1 MAMDMT
7 TALTIKANVV
17 GQSQITGLQNG
28 LGKVTT
34 QTNKAAGAMGR
45 FKAAAGGALG
55 AMRGLLPVI
64 GVGAIGAFAKKSLDA
79 ADSMSKLS
87 QRTGVAAPMLD
98 KFRQAA
104 ELSDTSIQS
113 LEKAF
118 PNLARGI
125 DDAVV
130 KGTGPAAEAF
140 TRLGVSLTD
149 ANGKVRETDQVM
161 LDLAD
166 RFQQMPD
173 GTEKAALASQI
184 FGQRL
189 GSELIPMLNMGGD
202 AVRGMSTALTQDFAD
217 KAAGFND
224 KVTQMG
230 EKLGQLGIKITE
242 ALLPFL
248 EQLVNGITAAA
259 AAFNAL
265 PGPVQGA
272 IAAIA
277 GIAAVG
283 LVFAPIIA
291 AVTTLGP
298 LMIGLVPIIGK
309 VVAIAAGLAALGAAF
324 NAIKDVVV
332 EVARAINDVFIK
344 PIAEGIQV
352 LGKQIGESFQATFK
366 SVSEIFR
373 RAFEF
378 IGKNFVR
385 PVGEIFFS
393 LVNSIGQ
400 AFRGVYDAITAPIIA
415 AAQVVQN
422 IVSGIMNAVQRAIN
436 AIRNLARRRSNSNT
450 ENAAEGA
457 YWPGGFQAFAKG
469 GVVNGPTLGL
479 IGEGGES
486 EYIVP
491 ASKAIGFANNILSG
505 VRGPGAIPRFAEGGF
520 VSPSAN
526 VNIQTGPVTQ
536 MNGQN
541 FVTTQDMSKAV
552 KAGVQQTLDIL
563 RRDGNVRSQLGLV

>member
-1 MAMDMT
+1 MY
-7 TALTIKANVV
+7 K
-17 GQSQITGLQNG
+17 GQ
-28 LGKVTT
+28 
-34 QTNKAAGAMGR
+34 
-45 FKAAAGGALG
+45 
-55 AMRGLLPVI
+55 
-64 GVGAIGAFAKKSLDA
+64 
-79 ADSMSKLS
+79 
-87 QRTGVAAPMLD
+87 GVAAPMLD

-104 ELSDTSIQS
+104 GLSDTSVQS

-248 EQLVNGITAAA
+248 EKLVDGV
-259 AAFNAL
+259 AFLAERFAAL

-457 YWPGGFQAFAKG
+457 YWPGGFQAFGKG
-469 GVVNGPTLGL
+469 GVGNGPTLGL

-486 EYIVP
+486 EYMVP